1 MGKRILF
8 SPVGGTDPIKYQRDG
23 SLIHICRVYQ
33 PDVVYLYLSHEMLER
48 SRKDD
53 RYCYTIEQ
61 LGRKINHKFE
71 IHLIEKEELVDAQ
84 KYDIFYRDFRNEIIK
99 IEQKMEKEDEL
110 ILNMASG
117 TPAMKSALMVMATL
131 AEYRFRVI
139 QVSSPKKKSNE
150 EFEEREEYDVELNWE
165 YDLDNEEESF
175 ENRCEEVQCFNLMH
189 LLKVE
194 TIKKHLQAYDYP
206 AALSI
211 AKEMED
217 DLDEEGMQL
226 LEVANERVKLNRGAI
241 SKLLQKGDPYDV
253 FPVKEGNKQ
262 KVFEYALVLQ
272 LKIFRDEYA
281 DFIRGITPLVV
292 DLLENILKIHGN
304 IDINKFCTEGK
315 WDKVRR
321 WDKDKLSNTKEL
333 EILDDYFKDKGGF
346 KYGAVFS
353 SSLVPLI
360 LASCTE
366 QQLKTKVKEIV
377 SIEGKVRNMAAHEI
391 VSVTDDWFKKNT
403 GKTVSEIMGILKFLI
418 KKAGINVIEED
429 WASYDRMNQKIVELL
444 ERK

>member
-48 SRKDD
+48 SRQDD

-217 DLDEEGMQL
+217 DLDEEGIKAAAL
-226 LEVANERVKLNRGAI
+226 ADEAIVVA
-241 SKLLQKGDPYDV
+241 
-253 FPVKEGNKQ
+253 
-262 KVFEYALVLQ
+262 
-272 LKIFRDEYA
+272 
-281 DFIRGITPLVV
+281 
-292 DLLENILKIHGN
+292 
-304 IDINKFCTEGK
+304 TEGK
-315 WDKVRR
+315 TIVKV
-321 WDKDKLSNTKEL
+321 
-333 EILDDYFKDKGGF
+333 IVIKGR
-346 KYGAVFS
+346 
-353 SSLVPLI
+353 LVN
-360 LASCTE
+360 
-366 QQLKTKVKEIV
+366 IV
-377 SIEGKVRNMAAHEI
+377 
-391 VSVTDDWFKKNT
+391 
-403 GKTVSEIMGILKFLI
+403 I
-418 KKAGINVIEED
+418 K
-429 WASYDRMNQKIVELL
+429 
-444 ERK
+444 